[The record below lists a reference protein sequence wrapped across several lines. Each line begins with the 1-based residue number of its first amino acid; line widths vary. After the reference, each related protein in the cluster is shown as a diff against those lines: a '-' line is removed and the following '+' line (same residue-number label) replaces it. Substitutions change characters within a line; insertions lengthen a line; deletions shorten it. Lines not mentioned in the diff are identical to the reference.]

1 MKNNKIKIGDL
12 ESFSLDDV
20 LQKVKERKKQRKW
33 EESNKKNKDKED

>member
-33 EESNKKNKDKED
+33 EESNKKNKDKEY

>member
-1 MKNNKIKIGDL
+1 MKNHKIKIGDL

>member
-33 EESNKKNKDKED
+33 EESNKNNKDKED

>member
-33 EESNKKNKDKED
+33 EETNKKNKDKED

>member
-20 LQKVKERKKQRKW
+20 LQKVKDRKKQRKW

>member
-33 EESNKKNKDKED
+33 EESNKNNKYKED